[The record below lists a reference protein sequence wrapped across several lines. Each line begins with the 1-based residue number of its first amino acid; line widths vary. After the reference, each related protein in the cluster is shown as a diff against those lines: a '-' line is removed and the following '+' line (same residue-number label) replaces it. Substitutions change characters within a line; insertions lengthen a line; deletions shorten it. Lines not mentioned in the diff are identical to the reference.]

1 MNKIEL
7 AVAMVRRGVSITKL
21 ADIIGIDRTTLHR
34 KLQTGKFER
43 SEIIKIR
50 DTLQLEDADM
60 LRIFFD
66 DADCVNATK
75 SEEDT

>member
-7 AVAMVRRGVSITKL
+7 EVELVRRGMSIPKL
-21 ADIIGIDRTTLHR
+21 ADIIGMDKTTLYR